1 MLQWLTALWLPI
13 IVSAVGVYAAS
24 SLIHMVFK
32 WHNADYKKFPN
43 EDDVRAAI
51 RAGNTQGGGEYML
64 PYCASP
70 NDAGKPEMQKKF
82 QEGPIGL
89 LMIQPPG
96 ATPGIGKALGLWF
109 AFNLATAMV
118 IGYIAYKAL
127 LEPATFGQVARL
139 TGGLAFLGYA
149 TGGIQYGI
157 WMGKP
162 WKSVSKDV
170 LDAVIY
176 AAITGVAFATLW
188 SRS

>member
-1 MLQWLTALWLPI
+1 MLEWLTALWLPI
-13 IVSAVGVYAAS
+13 LVSAVGVYAAS

-32 WHNADYKKFPN
+32 WHHADYKKFPN

-70 NDAGKPEMQKKF
+70 KDAGLPEMQKKF

-89 LMIQPPG
+89 LIIGPPG
-96 ATPGIGKALGLWF
+96 VVPGMGKPLILWF
-109 AFNLATAMV
+109 AFNLVTAAI
-118 IGYIAYKAL
+118 IGYVAYKAL
-127 LEPATFGQVARL
+127 LTPYTFGQVARL
-139 TGGLAFLGYA
+139 TGGLAFLAYA

-162 WKSVSKDV
+162 WKSVAKDV
-170 LDAVIY
+170 LDAAIY
-176 AAITGVAFATLW
+176 ATITAVAFAMLW
-188 SRS
+188 KP